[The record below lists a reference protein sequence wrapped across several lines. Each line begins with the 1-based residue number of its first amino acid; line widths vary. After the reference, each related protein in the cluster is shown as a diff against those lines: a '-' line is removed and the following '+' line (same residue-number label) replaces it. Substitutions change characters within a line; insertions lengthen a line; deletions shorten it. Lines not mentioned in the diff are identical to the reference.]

1 MGTQLLNYI
10 LISKPFVIITRIRV
24 IVIEV
29 VIIIIRE
36 SITTLVIL
44 IIV

>member
-24 IVIEV
+24 IVIV
-29 VIIIIRE
+29 TVIIIRE
-36 SITTLVIL
+36 SITTLVSL